1 VSSHSQLKNVEYN
14 KQVMGDSYRRLV
26 CPKIVDATNK
36 HGENRRTQAGTQRGA
51 RNPKK
56 GGNGCQIDGPSFMQQ
71 SHPLL
76 N

>member
-1 VSSHSQLKNVEYN
+1 
-14 KQVMGDSYRRLV
+14 MGDSYRRLV

-56 GGNGCQIDGPSFMQQ
+56 VGNGCQIDGPSFMQ
-71 SHPLL
+71 
-76 N
+76 